1 MTICLTGYARTGRE
15 IIAENGFKASVAP
28 MLSTEWSQ
36 TPAISSE
43 SFDPAIAA
51 CTLHVPVGCADEY
64 WENGWDKF
72 ARIVDDIIT
81 EGISTVMEDADS
93 RIVRYSITGQP
104 IRETRPNQIYIERDW
119 RGNSRKI
126 IAK

>member
-1 MTICLTGYARTGRE
+1 MHLW
-15 IIAENGFKASVAP
+15 KPAS
-28 MLSTEWSQ
+28 SQ
-36 TPAISSE
+36 PLQQPILPA
-43 SFDPAIAA
+43 F
-51 CTLHVPVGCADEY
+51 LHSCSADEY

-81 EGISTVMEDADS
+81 EGISTVMDDADS

-104 IRETRPNQIYIERDW
+104 IRETHPNQIYIERDW